1 MRTLSVFCS
10 CTLLLLVGSCIA
22 LPEDEPYID
31 LTWHFSFSATSVC
44 GDPPTQFEYP
54 KNSGQLESCNG
65 SDYSEEKA
73 LDRNSSTRWQSAN
86 GETPV
91 EISFTLKKV
100 CHRKRRGWSPA
111 VQNPSFIPVAS
122 GLAKFGRYSNNDRRR
137 PATLPLPGGEIRTVI
152 HNTWSVRARRL

>member
-1 MRTLSVFCS
+1 MMRATPVFC
-10 CTLLLLVGSCIA
+10 TLVLLVASCIA
-22 LPEDEPYID
+22 LPENEPYID

-54 KNSGQLESCNG
+54 QNSGQLQTCNG

-91 EISFTLKKV
+91 EISFTLIQV
-100 CHRKRRGWSPA
+100 WG
-111 VQNPSFIPVAS
+111 VA
-122 GLAKFGRYSNNDRRR
+122 A
-137 PATLPLPGGEIRTVI
+137 P
-152 HNTWSVRARRL
+152 